1 MKVRATLTLV
11 NDKPQIE
18 LEDGTI
24 IEHKSIGYIAHGWG
38 SHPADT
44 FYDLM
49 TYADIDFIINN
60 NIDIELEMIDEFSN
74 PEEYNGV
81 PLFEG
86 VAKPKMYRNKVIIH
100 LK

>member
-1 MKVRATLTLV
+1 MKMKGKLYLV
-11 NDKPQIE
+11 DDKPEIE

-24 IEHKSIGYIAHGWG
+24 IEYRNIGYI
-38 SHPADT
+38 SHNYGHHPLDS
-44 FYDLM
+44 FYDLI
-49 TYADIDFIINN
+49 TPADIHFIIKN
-60 NIDIELEMIDEFSN
+60 NIVIEVEMIDEFSN

-86 VAKPKMYRNKVIIH
+86 IAKPKKYKNKVIIH